1 MPWGGNLCPVMRL
14 WSRRTRIHHRHR
26 HPRKQP
32 QERGCAHPQAQAHRC
47 HRRVRIRQDLA
58 GLRHHRCRIAAAHQ
72 RNLPGLHAS
81 STAPRRGP
89 LGRVDRRHRRRPGT
103 QGGLC
108 ALHLRHRHRQS
119 PGTCACFSR
128 LAESRAGEPAAYSL
142 NDGSIMYPGMKVDSW
157 MWRAYAESGLYS
169 ADVPVQDF
177 TEEQKRNLY
186 ETETKVKV
194 GGVSMGYMRLVTR
207 LKTNVLSKPVESLQ
221 KHIRAFVER
230 AVVFVGCPRV
240 SGYVLGAERAR
251 VPRQGHVDRPLPSA
265 GAVELAASTGLQLP
279 AAEYQRSLLNAMAGG
294 GRTRRRRSRGCGASA
309 RQRRARIRS
318 CRPTRH
324 RARRMRGRVRGTIR

>member
-1 MPWGGNLCPVMRL
+1 
-14 WSRRTRIHHRHR
+14 
-26 HPRKQP
+26 
-32 QERGCAHPQAQAHRC
+32 
-47 HRRVRIRQDLA
+47 
-58 GLRHHRCRIAAAHQ
+58 
-72 RNLPGLHAS
+72 
-81 STAPRRGP
+81 
-89 LGRVDRRHRRRPGT
+89 
-103 QGGLC
+103 
-108 ALHLRHRHRQS
+108 
-119 PGTCACFSR
+119 
-128 LAESRAGEPAAYSL
+128 
-142 NDGSIMYPGMKVDSW
+142 

-194 GGVSMGYMRLVTR
+194 GGVSMSYMRLVTR

-279 AAEYQRSLLNAMAGG
+279 AAEYQRSLLNTMAGG